1 MYHVS
6 TQGVDEHMRNVHY
19 SSYYYYCSTLCFSY
33 GYPDATYLSR
43 VQEELAAKGVT
54 YEDLTEK
61 QKKFIYN
68 PESSWKSFLQMDFSD
83 QFNKK

>member
-6 TQGVDEHMRNVHY
+6 TQGVDVHMRNVHY
-19 SSYYYYCSTLCFSY
+19 FYCYYCTTLCFSY
-33 GYPDATYLSR
+33 GYPDATYLR
-43 VQEELAAKGVT
+43 HVQEELAAKGVT

-61 QKKFIYN
+61 QKKFIDK
-68 PESSWKSFLQMDFSD
+68 PESFWKTFSLMDFSD